1 MIRRMKFVAFLLLAM
16 AMACATMNAAP
27 NEKKPFVKY
36 AELIDTNQVE
46 LSDGSV
52 WIMDK
57 GDCFPIHMFKD
68 RRTVV
73 ILKIATATF
82 MVPAYQIR
90 EMRNDEQAKAEAN
103 YQRNVDNYW
112 KAVAKRDKT
121 NEAAAPK

>member
-1 MIRRMKFVAFLLLAM
+1 M
-16 AMACATMNAAP
+16 T
-27 NEKKPFVKY
+27 Y

-57 GDCFPIHMFKD
+57 GDCFPIHMYKD

-90 EMRNDEQAKAEAN
+90 VMRADEQAAAEAN
-103 YQRNVDNYW
+103 YKRNVDNYW
-112 KAVAKRDKT
+112 KAVAKRGKT
-121 NEAAAPK
+121 EGAPAAK

>member
-1 MIRRMKFVAFLLLAM
+1 MKFVALLILAM
-16 AMACATMNAAP
+16 SVVCAATNAAP

-73 ILKIATATF
+73 ILKIASATF

-90 EMRNDEQAKAEAN
+90 EMRNDEQLAAEAN
-103 YQRNVDNYW
+103 YQKNVDNYW
-112 KAVAKRDKT
+112 KAVAKREKAGT
-121 NEAAAPK
+121 APATPAAK

>member
-1 MIRRMKFVAFLLLAM
+1 MKFVALLILAM
-16 AMACATMNAAP
+16 SMVCAAANAAP

-36 AELIDTNQVE
+36 AELIDTNQVQ

-73 ILKIATATF
+73 ILKIASATF
-82 MVPAYQIR
+82 MVPAYQVR
-90 EMRNDEQAKAEAN
+90 EMRNDEQFAAEAN
-103 YQRNVDNYW
+103 YQKNVDNYW
-112 KAVAKRDKT
+112 KAVAKREKT
-121 NEAAAPK
+121 SEAPAAPSAK